1 MQSVDDI
8 NFVKWLINNGYFK
21 PLFTIDFNSINWEQI
36 NFDIQTQLSAN
47 ELYKLSN
54 EYYN

>member
-8 NFVKWLINNGYFK
+8 NFVKWLINNGYFN

-54 EYYN
+54 EYHN

>member
-1 MQSVDDI
+1 MGDI
-8 NFVKWLINNGYFK
+8 DFIKWLIHNDHFK
-21 PLFTIDFNSINWEQI
+21 PLFSIDFNSIDWEQI

-54 EYYN
+54 DYYD